1 MYLVMQQNDQLFVT
15 IFFQYDKASNESSY
29 VLFCLFLCTQKN
41 EYTIE
46 SVSVAVR
53 PAVRLHDNFRKET
66 LIDLKFSAE
75 FSRINISVEFEDG
88 PDPSKIS

>member
-1 MYLVMQQNDQLFVT
+1 MQQNDQLFVT

-29 VLFCLFLCTQKN
+29 VLFFMLLCTQKN

-53 PAVRLHDNFRKET
+53 PAVRPFTR
-66 LIDLKFSAE
+66 
-75 FSRINISVEFEDG
+75 
-88 PDPSKIS
+88 